1 MSPFHEFTLENP
13 MDRAWIKIDN
23 LLEDSSRG
31 RGIARIEG
39 MSRREILLQRRAKL
53 KRRET
58 KSISRDRTT
67 VPNETGPTPLSLSL
81 SSRFSNGI
89 N

>member
-1 MSPFHEFTLENP
+1 

-67 VPNETGPTPLSLSL
+67 VPNETGPTSLSLSL
-81 SSRFSNGI
+81 PGSPTGLINISNTGGGR